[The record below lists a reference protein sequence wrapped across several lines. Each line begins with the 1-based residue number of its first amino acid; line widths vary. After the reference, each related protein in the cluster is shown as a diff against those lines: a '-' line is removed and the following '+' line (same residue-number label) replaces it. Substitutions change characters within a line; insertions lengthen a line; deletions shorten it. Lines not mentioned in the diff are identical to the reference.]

1 MAILRPAS
9 RLRIG
14 GGHHVRRRSVR
25 LAAVTAALVVLA
37 NAWLSGASGQTP
49 QIDVREQHGVYQ
61 VAARFVVPR
70 PAPVAVTVLTDYD
83 RIATFMPNLTKSQVL
98 SESGDTVVVEQEAV
112 AKLMMFSRRIHL
124 LLEVRQED
132 GQIRFRDRS
141 GRSFRAYEGQ
151 WRVTPHGETAV
162 IDYEL
167 AADPAFAV
175 PGFVL
180 KRMLER
186 DAKQMIEHLQ
196 AEIASRAIL
205 PEAR

>member
-1 MAILRPAS
+1 MVTPRSAS
-9 RLRIG
+9 RYRIG
-14 GGHHVRRRSVR
+14 GGSRARRRFAR
-25 LAAVTAALVVLA
+25 LVAATAAMMVLGGA
-37 NAWLSGASGQTP
+37 GLSGASGQP
-49 QIDVREQHGVYQ
+49 QIDVRERHGVYQ

-124 LLEVRQED
+124 LLEVHQE
-132 GQIRFRDRS
+132 GSQIRFRDRS

-151 WRVTPHGETAV
+151 WRVTPDGETAV

-175 PGFVL
+175 PRFVL

-186 DAKQMIEHLQ
+186 DAKQMIEHLR

-205 PEAR
+205 PETR